1 MVVSQPAVAASLGS
15 TRLDPSAV
23 EFLVWA
29 PRAKRVEVRLV
40 SARDKYISLRSEEF
54 GYFHGIADVRGKEC
68 RYLYRLNGET
78 ERPDPASRYQP
89 DGVHGASSLV
99 DRDYPW
105 TDAQWSGLTQEDYI
119 FYEIHVG
126 TFTREGTFDAVA
138 SHLRALQD
146 LGITALEL
154 MPVAQ
159 FPQER
164 NWGYDGVYPFAA
176 QASYGG
182 PLALKRLV
190 DECHR
195 TGLAVVLDVVYN
207 HLGPEGNYLAD
218 FGPYFTDRYHTPWG
232 PAVNFDGPQ
241 SDHVVR
247 YFVENALQWVD
258 EFHIDALRLDAIHGI
273 VDRNAQP
280 FLSCLSAAVENLA
293 QERNRRIY
301 LFAESD
307 ANDARFFRPR
317 NAGGTGLHA
326 QWSDDF
332 HHALHSLQTGER
344 EGYYADFG
352 SVEQLGKAIRNG
364 YVFDGQYSKY
374 RQRRQGNS
382 PAAMPGRQFVVCS
395 QNHDQVGNRML
406 GDRSSALLTFEAQKL
421 SAVTVLLSPF
431 LPLLFMGEEFGE
443 TAPFLYFTSHIDPA
457 LCEAVRV
464 GRKKEFAAFAWQGEP
479 PDPQSEATFLASKLN
494 HELAEKEPNRTLRA
508 FYQALIRLR
517 KSTPALREL
526 DKDCVE
532 TVVVEAQQLLCV
544 RRGQSAN
551 EVLLLLNFGEGPA
564 HMPEHV
570 TTGHWNKLLDSAEPR
585 WLGPGS
591 NVPQTFQAAGSH
603 AWKLAPKAAY
613 VFQLAE
619 KL

>member
-1 MVVSQPAVAASLGS
+1 LVSTQGTSATHLGG
-15 TRLDPSAV
+15 TRIDRSAV

-29 PRAKRVEVRLV
+29 PRAERVEVRL
-40 SARDKYISLRSEEF
+40 AGAGDQYLPLRPEEF
-54 GYFHGIADVRGKEC
+54 GYFHGIADVRGEDC
-68 RYLYRLNGET
+68 RYWYRLNGGLEH
-78 ERPDPASRYQP
+78 PDPASRYQP
-89 DGVHGASSLV
+89 DGVHSASSV
-99 DRDYPW
+99 VERDYPW
-105 TDAQWSGLTQEDYI
+105 TDSHWYGLTQEDYI

-126 TFTREGTFDAVA
+126 TFTGEGSFDAVA
-138 SHLRALQD
+138 SKLRDLQD

-190 DECHR
+190 DACHR

-247 YFVENALQWVD
+247 YFVENALQWLD

-280 FLSCLSAAVENLA
+280 FLSCLSAAVEKLA
-293 QERNRRIY
+293 AEQNRRIY

-307 ANDARFFRPR
+307 VNDARFFRPR
-317 NAGGTGLHA
+317 DAGGIGLHA

-344 EGYYADFG
+344 DGYYADFG
-352 SVEQLGKAIRNG
+352 TVEQLGKAMRNG

-382 PAAMPGRQFVVCS
+382 PVAMSGRQFVVCS

-406 GDRSSALLTFEAQKL
+406 GDRSSTLLSFEAQKL
-421 SAVTVLLSPF
+421 SAATVLLSPF
-431 LPLLFMGEEFGE
+431 LPLLFMGEEFGD
-443 TAPFLYFTSHIDPA
+443 TAPFLYFTSHTDPA

-464 GRKKEFAAFAWQGEP
+464 GRKNEFAAFAWKGEP
-479 PDPQSEATFLASKLN
+479 PDPQSDAAFLASKVN
-494 HELAEKEPNRTLRA
+494 HALAEKEPNRTLRA

-517 KSTPALREL
+517 KSTPALGEL
-526 DKDCVE
+526 NKDCVE
-532 TVVVEAQQLLCV
+532 AIVDENQQLLCV
-544 RRGQSAN
+544 RRWKERD
-551 EVLLLLNFGEGPA
+551 EVLLLLNFGQHPA
-564 HMPEHV
+564 HPPELSLA
-570 TTGHWNKLLDSAEPR
+570 GKWDKMLDSADER
-585 WLGPGS
+585 WFGPGS
-591 NVPQTFQAAGSH
+591 TVPQTLQAPGPR
-603 AWKLAPKAAY
+603 AWQLAPKSACVLQRAG
-613 VFQLAE
+613 